1 MKLPFRKTHE
11 ITSIYQ
17 SELIFGGFQQVET
30 TVRRSVVQWKATRW
44 SGLKRPPLDPFDE

>member
-1 MKLPFRKTHE
+1 MKLPFRKTRE

-30 TVRRSVVQWKATRW
+30 TVRRSVVQWKATR
-44 SGLKRPPLDPFDE
+44 